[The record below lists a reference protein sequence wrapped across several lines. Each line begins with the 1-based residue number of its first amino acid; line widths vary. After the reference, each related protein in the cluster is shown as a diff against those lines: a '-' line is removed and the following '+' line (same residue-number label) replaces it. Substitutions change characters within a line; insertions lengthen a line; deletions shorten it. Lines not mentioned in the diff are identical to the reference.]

1 LVSTDELVNFMTMQV
16 EIEDE
21 IVSSLN
27 RSLEGIRNQAVR
39 SALKGIS
46 LDSVKHA
53 DMYRSAITLLTHRTP
68 ALEEEQL
75 DMQTDLVKR
84 HIEMEE
90 RLIERLNRMIPR
102 VGNEKVSLLLKAIVA
117 DEKRHHELLKRVLRV
132 LVRGETITEDNWW
145 DLVWRDVEELYL

>member
-1 LVSTDELVNFMTMQV
+1 MVSADELVNFMTRQV
-16 EIEDE
+16 EVEDE

-39 SALKGIS
+39 STLKGIS

-68 ALEEEQL
+68 ALDEEQL

-90 RLIERLNRMIPR
+90 LLIERLRKMLPK
-102 VGNEKVSLLLKAIVA
+102 VENEKVSLLLKAIMA

-132 LVRGETITEDNWW
+132 LVRGETITEDDWW

>member
-1 LVSTDELVNFMTMQV
+1 MVSADELVSFMTRQV
-16 EIEDE
+16 EVEDE

-46 LDSVKHA
+46 LNSVKHA

-68 ALEEEQL
+68 ALDEEQL

-90 RLIERLNRMIPR
+90 LLIERLRKMLPK
-102 VGNEKVSLLLKAIVA
+102 VENEKVSLLLKAIMA
-117 DEKRHHELLKRVLRV
+117 DERRHHELLKRVLRV
-132 LVRGETITEDNWW
+132 LVRGETITEDDWW